1 MEGEKLTLTAAL
13 HLEKIRMYQAGHDE
27 ATLSI
32 FETNC
37 NSIQQVCVF
46 IFYLKKVGSISSHLL
61 L

>member
-37 NSIQQVCVF
+37 NSLQQVCLYILF
-46 IFYLKKVGSISSHLL
+46 EKVGSISSLL